1 MMEELTGKIKSH
13 LLTALCVLCFAAYP
27 ILAVY
32 AHNVDQLQ
40 IKQLLIPLATSLLLA
55 ALFYGLWYVVFRN
68 SIKTC
73 LATALLL
80 LIFWNYELLFNFMN
94 GLLQMRH
101 FIALPV
107 VLLVFFLLLFL
118 LTLKIKAKPL
128 INMRTILL
136 LPISLLITFNL
147 FVIAKGEIN
156 KARHTRAG
164 FEVGEITSGYV
175 DDHPDI
181 YILIFDEYASLP
193 TMQAI
198 WGYDNSAF
206 AERLED
212 KGFFFARN
220 SRTRYSFT
228 HMAIPGILNLTYP
241 DEDVSRVESMA
252 IINNNHT
259 FRHLHQLGYEIHF
272 LDGWGS
278 FQYTFQIPV
287 ADFVCIYNTDYGPL
301 YRLDEFT
308 YMLFSRSMLTFWTGS
323 LLIDN
328 ANLYYQGHNYFLD
341 YIEDFPAQTNASEA
355 PRLLYAHVMAPHLPF
370 VFKKDGSFNVNP
382 TNYWEY
388 RDIEPEVLREL
399 YLEQYIYITQRI
411 DQITSSILAN
421 SENEPVILMFSD
433 HGPRRSSAGVA
444 ESEHHHRVLNAVYFP
459 GQDYSA
465 LYDSIAPK
473 NTMRAFF
480 NAFFGTD
487 YDVGNET
494 SLSTK

>member
-1 MMEELTGKIKSH
+1 MKQLTGKVKGH

-32 AHNVDQLQ
+32 AYNVDQLH
-40 IKQLLIPLATSLLLA
+40 IKQLFIPLITSLLLA

-68 SIKTC
+68 SIKAC
-73 LATALLL
+73 LSTALLL
-80 LIFWNYELLFNFMN
+80 VIFWNYELLFNFMSGFAN
-94 GLLQMRH
+94 IGHSLVLPSLFLL
-101 FIALPV
+101 FY
-107 VLLVFFLLLFL
+107 LLLFL
-118 LTLKIKAKPL
+118 LTLKIKAKTI
-128 INMRTILL
+128 INLRTILL
-136 LPISLLITFNL
+136 LPMTLLIVFNL
-147 FVIAKGEIN
+147 FVIGQGEVS
-156 KARHTRAG
+156 KARHTRNG
-164 FEVGEITSGYV
+164 FEDKEIITSQV

-181 YILIFDEYASLP
+181 YVLIFDEYASLP

-198 WGYDNSAF
+198 WGHDNSAF

-220 SRTRYSFT
+220 SKTRYSYT
-228 HMAIPGILNLTYP
+228 HMAIPGILDLNYP
-241 DEDVSRVESMA
+241 DEDISRVESMA

-287 ADFVCIYNTDYGPL
+287 ADFVCLYNTYYGDL
-301 YRLDEFT
+301 YRLDEFS
-308 YMLFSRSMLTFWTGS
+308 YMLFSRSLLTFWKSS
-323 LLIDN
+323 LVVEN

-341 YIEDFPAQTNASEA
+341 YIENFPTWTNASED

-370 VFKKDGSFNVNP
+370 VFKRDGSFNVNP

-388 RDIEPEVLREL
+388 RDIEQEVLREL

-411 DQITSSILAN
+411 DEITSSILAN
-421 SENEPVILMFSD
+421 ADSEPVILIFSD

-459 GQDYSA
+459 GQGYRA
-465 LYDSIAPK
+465 LHDSIAPM
-473 NTMRAFF
+473 NTMRVFF

-487 YDVGNET
+487 YEAYDD
-494 SLSTK
+494 L

>member
-1 MMEELTGKIKSH
+1 MEQLTGKIKSH

-27 ILAVY
+27 ILAVF

-40 IKQLLIPLATSLLLA
+40 LKQLFIPLTTSLVLA
-55 ALFYGLWYVVFRN
+55 TFFYGVWYVVFRN
-68 SIKTC
+68 SIKAC

-80 LIFWNYELLFNFMN
+80 LIFWNYELLFDFKN
-94 GLLQMRH
+94 GLLQLGH

-118 LTLKIKAKPL
+118 LTLEIKAKTL
-128 INMRTILL
+128 INIRTILL
-136 LPISLLITFNL
+136 LPMTLLIAFNV
-147 FVIAKGEIN
+147 FVIGKGEVS
-156 KARHTRAG
+156 KARHSRIG
-164 FEVGEITSGYV
+164 FETREITTAQA

-198 WGYDNSAF
+198 WAYDNSAF
-206 AERLED
+206 AESLEA

-220 SRTRYSFT
+220 AKTRYSFT
-228 HMAIPGILNLTYP
+228 HMAIPGILDLNYP
-241 DEDVSRVESMA
+241 DEDVSRTESMA
-252 IINNNHT
+252 IINNNYV

-278 FQYTFQIPV
+278 FQYTFRIPV

-301 YRLDEFT
+301 YRLDQFT
-308 YMLFSRSMLTFWTGS
+308 YMLFSRSMLTFWTSS
-323 LLIDN
+323 LLVDN
-328 ANLYYQGHNYFLD
+328 ANLYFQGHNYFLD
-341 YIEDFPAQTNASEA
+341 YIEDFPALTKASEA

-370 VFKKDGSFNVNP
+370 VFKRDGSFNVNP

-388 RDIEPEVLREL
+388 RDIEPETLREL

-411 DQITSSILAN
+411 DEITSSILAN
-421 SENEPVILMFSD
+421 SDSEPVILVFSD
-433 HGPRRSSAGVA
+433 HGPRRSSAGVS

-465 LYDSIAPK
+465 LYDSISPK

-487 YDVGNET
+487 YEVGGDH
-494 SLSTK
+494 